1 MAKKVAVFPKSDPM
15 TEKKQ
20 TPASGELENLREI
33 LFGNQARATEDR
45 LNVLE
50 ELLQKQQRDFTDAL
64 NKQAAAQR
72 DATDTAERALKT
84 QLTNQANTNQANH
97 QALEE
102 SLSQLRADHK
112 RLMDEM
118 KAAFTQELE
127 NLRSSLTDH
136 IRRMQN
142 ESRQRDDDLRQELLT
157 VSNWLD
163 NKLTPRLKLGQMLIE
178 IGQQLQSD
186 NGNAAASEAAA
197 SEAE

>member
-1 MAKKVAVFPKSDPM
+1 M
-15 TEKKQ
+15 
-20 TPASGELENLREI
+20 
-33 LFGNQARATEDR
+33 
-45 LNVLE
+45 LE
-50 ELLQKQQRDFTDAL
+50 ETVQKQHRDFTDAL
-64 NKQAAAQR
+64 NKQATAQR
-72 DATDTAERALKT
+72 EATDASERTLKT
-84 QLTNQANTNQANH
+84 QLTNQANNAQANH

-118 KAAFTQELE
+118 QAAFTQELE
-127 NLRSSLTDH
+127 NLRSTLSDQ

-163 NKLTPRLKLGQMLIE
+163 NKLTPRLNLGQMLID

-186 NGNAAASEAAA
+186 NGNAAAPE
-197 SEAE
+197 EE

>member
-1 MAKKVAVFPKSDPM
+1 M

-20 TPASGELENLREI
+20 SPASGELENLREI
-33 LFGNQARATEDR
+33 LFGNQARATDDR
-45 LNVLE
+45 LTILE
-50 ELLQKQQRDFTDAL
+50 EALQKQHRDLTDAL

-72 DATDTAERALKT
+72 EATDAAERSLKN
-84 QLTNQANTNQANH
+84 QLTNQANTTQANH

-102 SLSQLRADHK
+102 SLSQLRTDHK

-118 KAAFTQELE
+118 QATFTQELE
-127 NLRSSLTDH
+127 NLRSSLSDQ

-163 NKLTPRLKLGQMLIE
+163 NKLTPRLNLGQMLIE

-186 NGNAAASEAAA
+186 NGDASSPE
-197 SEAE
+197 EE

>member
-112 RLMDEM
+112 RLMDDM
-118 KAAFTQELE
+118 QAAFTQELE

-163 NKLTPRLKLGQMLIE
+163 NKLTPRHNLGQMLIE

-186 NGNAAASEAAA
+186 NGNAAASEP
-197 SEAE
+197 E

>member
-1 MAKKVAVFPKSDPM
+1 MAKKVANSPKSETM

-20 TPASGELENLREI
+20 SPASGELENLREI
-33 LFGNQARATEDR
+33 LFGNQARATDDR
-45 LNVLE
+45 LTILE
-50 ELLQKQQRDFTDAL
+50 EALQKQHRDLTDAL

-72 DATDTAERALKT
+72 EATDAAERSLKN
-84 QLTNQANTNQANH
+84 QLTNQANTTQANH

-102 SLSQLRADHK
+102 SLNQLRTDHK

-118 KAAFTQELE
+118 QASFTQELE
-127 NLRSSLTDH
+127 ILRSSLSDQ

-163 NKLTPRLKLGQMLIE
+163 NKLTPRLNLGQMLIE

-186 NGNAAASEAAA
+186 NGDASSPE
-197 SEAE
+197 EE

>member
-1 MAKKVAVFPKSDPM
+1 M

-45 LNVLE
+45 LNMLE
-50 ELLQKQQRDFTDAL
+50 ELLQKQHRDFTDAL
-64 NKQAAAQR
+64 NKQGAAQR
-72 DATDTAERALKT
+72 EATDTAERSLKN
-84 QLTNQANTNQANH
+84 QLTTQANATQANH

-102 SLSQLRADHK
+102 SLNQLRADHK

-118 KAAFTQELE
+118 QAAFTQELE
-127 NLRSSLTDH
+127 NLRSTLSDQ

-163 NKLTPRLKLGQMLIE
+163 NKLTPRLNLGQMLIE

-186 NGNAAASEAAA
+186 NGNASSPDEA
-197 SEAE
+197 

>member
-1 MAKKVAVFPKSDPM
+1 
-15 TEKKQ
+15 
-20 TPASGELENLREI
+20 
-33 LFGNQARATEDR
+33 
-45 LNVLE
+45 
-50 ELLQKQQRDFTDAL
+50 
-64 NKQAAAQR
+64 
-72 DATDTAERALKT
+72 
-84 QLTNQANTNQANH
+84 
-97 QALEE
+97 
-102 SLSQLRADHK
+102 
-112 RLMDEM
+112 MDDM
-118 KAAFTQELE
+118 QAAFTQELE

>member
-1 MAKKVAVFPKSDPM
+1 MAKRVANSPKSDPM

-20 TPASGELENLREI
+20 SPSSGELENLREI
-33 LFGNQARATEDR
+33 LFGNQARATDDR
-45 LNVLE
+45 LSQLE
-50 ELLQKQQRDFTDAL
+50 EMLQNQHRDFTDAL
-64 NKQAAAQR
+64 NKQSAAHR
-72 DATDTAERALKT
+72 EATDAAERALKS
-84 QLTNQANTNQANH
+84 QLTNQANTAQANH

-118 KAAFTQELE
+118 RAAFTQELE
-127 NLRSSLTDH
+127 NLRSTLSDQM
-136 IRRMQN
+136 RRMQN

-163 NKLTPRLKLGQMLIE
+163 NKLTPRQDLGQMLIE

-186 NGNAAASEAAA
+186 NGNATSAEAAA
-197 SEAE
+197 AEED

>member
-1 MAKKVAVFPKSDPM
+1 M

-33 LFGNQARATEDR
+33 LFGNQARATDDR
-45 LNVLE
+45 LNMLE

-112 RLMDEM
+112 RLMDDM
-118 KAAFTQELE
+118 QAAFTQELE

-186 NGNAAASEAAA
+186 NGNASASEAAA

>member
-1 MAKKVAVFPKSDPM
+1 MAKKVSVSPKSDPM

-33 LFGNQARATEDR
+33 LFGNQVRATEDR
-45 LNVLE
+45 LNQLE
-50 ELLQKQQRDFTDAL
+50 ETVQKQHRDLTDAL

-72 DATDTAERALKT
+72 DATDASEKALKT

-118 KAAFTQELE
+118 QAAFTQELE

-163 NKLTPRLKLGQMLIE
+163 NKLTPRLNLGQMLID

-186 NGNAAASEAAA
+186 NGNTASPED
-197 SEAE
+197 E

>member
-1 MAKKVAVFPKSDPM
+1 M

-20 TPASGELENLREI
+20 SPASGELENLREI
-33 LFGNQARATEDR
+33 LFGNQARATDDR
-45 LNVLE
+45 LTILE
-50 ELLQKQQRDFTDAL
+50 EALQKQHRDLTDAL

-72 DATDTAERALKT
+72 EATDAAERSLKN
-84 QLTNQANTNQANH
+84 QLTNQANTTQANH

-102 SLSQLRADHK
+102 SLNQLRTDHK

-118 KAAFTQELE
+118 QASFTQELE
-127 NLRSSLTDH
+127 ILRSSLSDQ

-163 NKLTPRLKLGQMLIE
+163 NKLTPRLNLGQMLIE

-186 NGNAAASEAAA
+186 NGDASSPE
-197 SEAE
+197 EE